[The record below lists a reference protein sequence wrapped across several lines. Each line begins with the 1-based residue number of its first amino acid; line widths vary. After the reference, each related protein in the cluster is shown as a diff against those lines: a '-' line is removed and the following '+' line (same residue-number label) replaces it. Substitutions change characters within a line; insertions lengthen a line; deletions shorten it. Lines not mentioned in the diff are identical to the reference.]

1 MVSAKM
7 ALTVTKQTSDPF
19 CVEAGVE
26 KLAFLDGMD
35 HAELEQIL
43 RIYHP
48 IIKLESKTYMIG
60 LERVTIIHRDGSL
73 FIKTLVGYITLEAMI
88 GLDCLDDCLILA
100 KTCND
105 LRKPLKQVVLLH
117 LRGHKA
123 KD

>member
-1 MVSAKM
+1 MVKTKM

-19 CVEAGVE
+19 TVEPSVE
-26 KLAFLDGMD
+26 KLAFLNGMNHSD
-35 HAELEQIL
+35 LEQIL

-88 GLDCLDDCLILA
+88 GLDCLDDCLILS

-105 LRKPLKQVVLLH
+105 LIKPLKQVILLH

-123 KD
+123 QD